1 MSENINVSLIVI
13 VCLVVIVIMMLV
25 RLLKQRQEYSQA
37 VSKSRII
44 KKDKEV
50 LLDNIDEFV
59 HEKENETQLEKLKA
73 EMQFE
78 ELDSEPQKG
87 YHGPLNVYRAIMPD
101 TEDADKESFVDF
113 TGFRLL
119 IVEDNLINQKILL
132 GVLRDSGMKIDV
144 ANNGQEALDFLLQ
157 EKREYDIVL
166 MDISMPVMDGEE
178 CTKNIR
184 KHEEFI
190 NMPVVAFTAFAMGP
204 EIEEMFNVG
213 VNGYMTKPLNV
224 KKLYTVFARFLTKTA

>member
-1 MSENINVSLIVI
+1 MSENTNVSLIVI
-13 VCLVVIVIMMLV
+13 VCLVVIVIIMLL
-25 RLLKQRQEYSQA
+25 RLLKQRKEYSKA

-44 KKDKEV
+44 KKDKDV

-59 HEKENETQLEKLKA
+59 HEKENETELEKLKA
-73 EMQFE
+73 EMQIE
-78 ELDSEPQKG
+78 EIASESQKG
-87 YHGPLNVYRAIMPD
+87 YHGSLNVYRAITPD
-101 TEDADKESFVDF
+101 TEDADKESFINF
-113 TGFRLL
+113 ANFKLL

-132 GVLRDSGMKIDV
+132 GVLRDSRMKIDV
-144 ANNGQEALDFLLQ
+144 ANNGQEALDFLFK

-166 MDISMPVMDGEE
+166 MDISMPLMDGEE
-178 CTKNIR
+178 CTRNIR
-184 KHEEFI
+184 KHEEFMGLPI
-190 NMPVVAFTAFAMGP
+190 VAFTAFAMGP